1 MSVIT
6 GVTRGG
12 VEWTPAFIVTLN
24 QQKCIGCG
32 RCYKVCPRS
41 VFELIDRDDLDLDE
55 DLDSDDEFDD
65 EAPGMVMN
73 LKDRARLHRLR
84 GLLARLSQG
93 LSVARAAGD
102 RGLIVHGRLATGN
115 HRDAGRRF
123 FI

>member
-41 VFELIDRDDLDLDE
+41 VFELIDRDDLDLEE

-73 LKDRARLHRLR
+73 LKDALDCIGCESCSRVCPK
-84 GLLARLSQG
+84 GCLSHEPQ
-93 LSVARAAGD
+93 AIAA
-102 RGLIVHGRLATGN
+102 
-115 HRDAGRRF
+115 
-123 FI
+123 